1 MSVRIGVVGVGWWA
15 TQSHIPTTQ
24 ANPRATLVAI
34 ADLSAERL
42 AIVGDRFKIAHRY
55 TDYRLMIDEQK
66 LDGLIVATPHV
77 AHAEI
82 AFHGLARGLHV
93 LLEKPMATSSVDAR
107 AIVREAS
114 KAGKQVLIPC
124 GWNFRGYTDKA
135 TEIMANGRIGEVRH
149 IVCQMASALGD
160 LFAGEPMIETSD
172 HLFRPPASTW
182 ADPGQAGGYGWG
194 QMSHSLAW
202 IYRVADV
209 VPESVFAMAGKSPA
223 GVDYYDAAVVHMA
236 NGATM
241 ALSGAATVPKHCGF
255 QMDIRIFG
263 SEGMLLFDVERER
276 LVLRRNDGTDLIIP
290 IAPGEGRY
298 EGTMP
303 VHRFIEI
310 CAGLSSNNAADA
322 ENGAR
327 VVETLEALYRS
338 AGTGQIEHIGTKL

>member
-1 MSVRIGVVGVGWWA
+1 MSVRIGVVGAGWWA
-15 TQSHIPTTQ
+15 TFSHIPTTQ
-24 ANPRATLVAI
+24 ADPRATLVAI

-42 AIVGDRFKIAHRY
+42 AIAGDRFKVANRY
-55 TDYRLMIDEQK
+55 TDYRLMIDNQK

-82 AFHGLARGLHV
+82 AVHALAGGLHV
-93 LLEKPMATSSVDAR
+93 LLEKPMATSSIDAR

-124 GWNFRGYTDKA
+124 GWNFRDYTDKA
-135 TEIMANGRIGEVRH
+135 TKIVASGRIGEVRH
-149 IVCQMASALGD
+149 IVCQMASALAD
-160 LFAGEPMIETSD
+160 LFAGEPMIETTD

-182 ADPGQAGGYGWG
+182 ADPRQAGGYGWG

-209 VPESVFAMAGKSPA
+209 VPESVFAMTGKSPA
-223 GVDYYDAAVVHMA
+223 GVDYYDAAVVRMA

-290 IAPGEGRY
+290 ITSGEGGY
-298 EGTMP
+298 DGALP

-338 AGTGQIEHIGTKL
+338 SATGQTERIGTQL